1 MGGRAGFFQGGSWG
15 CLGGP
20 GPPLRANSGPDPESQ
35 ERGWRLQISP
45 HPTIKKRDR
54 CRPLSRGLPGA
65 SRGPQLP
72 DLQEL
77 PGRLKG
83 LPITAFPAFLQLR
96 ERGVPRTLRN
106 AFRLPR
112 RIPVTSQAP
121 STKTGLTGHFA
132 RRGDWAGPALWARPF
147 HQQDQKVAR
156 LLQTSF
162 SRSEPSA
169 YTNEKVLLLTKM
181 DLTEFRS

>member
-1 MGGRAGFFQGGSWG
+1 MPFDIDGAGRSSTHACLPTAWGTVAPTRGQEEFSSGPVLVPYNLVVEAVGGRAGFFQGGSWG
-15 CLGGP
+15 CLGRP
-20 GPPLRANSGPDPESQ
+20 GPPLRANSGPGALRAR
-35 ERGWRLQISP
+35 RGVGGFKFLHTHK
-45 HPTIKKRDR
+45 HPTTKKRDR
-54 CRPLSRGLPGA
+54 CRPLSRG
-65 SRGPQLP
+65 
-72 DLQEL
+72 
-77 PGRLKG
+77 
-83 LPITAFPAFLQLR
+83 
-96 ERGVPRTLRN
+96 
-106 AFRLPR
+106 
-112 RIPVTSQAP
+112 P

-132 RRGDWAGPALWARPF
+132 RLGDWAGPALWAKPF